1 MLRENERQN
10 FGTYR
15 ILKYFMSPVKSGP
28 QPRISG
34 YRLVCLQKL
43 FLFLMLF
50 RRTGLI
56 WLFRLCSG
64 HRQPASASKS
74 LNFCRRLNRLVPKLL
89 NLSRRLRRSC
99 SGTWNPDRWRCA
111 VFPGARRD
119 RRANRAPSPRGFPE
133 ILRPSYSGLTIF
145 EDRSEEH
152 TSELQSPMYLVCRLL
167 LEKK

>member
-1 MLRENERQN
+1 MRLTGRFLHTSTNASTSVRRKQSSVSSKYQTTLFVFVEE
-10 FGTYR
+10 GT
-15 ILKYFMSPVKSGP
+15 P

-34 YRLVCLQKL
+34 YRQVCLQKL

-99 SGTWNPDRWRCA
+99 SGPWNPDRWRCA
-111 VFPGARRD
+111 VFPGARRG
-119 RRANRAPSPRGFPE
+119 RRSNRAPFPRGFPE

-145 EDRSEEH
+145 EDLPVPFS
-152 TSELQSPMYLVCRLL
+152 LP
-167 LEKK
+167 

>member
-64 HRQPASASKS
+64 HRQPASKEHQKKKKLLQANQTDRKS
-74 LNFCRRLNRLVPKLL
+74 TRLN
-89 NLSRRLRRSC
+89 SSH
-99 SGTWNPDRWRCA
+99 
-111 VFPGARRD
+111 
-119 RRANRAPSPRGFPE
+119 RG
-133 ILRPSYSGLTIF
+133 ISYADIGS
-145 EDRSEEH
+145 
-152 TSELQSPMYLVCRLL
+152 
-167 LEKK
+167 K